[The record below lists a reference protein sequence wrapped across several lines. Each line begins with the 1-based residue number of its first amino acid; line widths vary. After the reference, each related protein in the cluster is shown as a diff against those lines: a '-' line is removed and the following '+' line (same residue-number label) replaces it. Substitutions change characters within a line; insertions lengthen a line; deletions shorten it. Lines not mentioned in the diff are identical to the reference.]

1 MMLVAN
7 NQRLLT
13 GETEKKEKSRK
24 IWKYVIFIAKT
35 VEGKQV
41 CQISQVYLYTR
52 KKEANQGPSKLC
64 FLNFQAVVNIG
75 MGNSL
80 L

>member
-1 MMLVAN
+1 MLIAN

-35 VEGKQV
+35 VEEKQV
-41 CQISQVYLYTR
+41 CQISRQVCLYTR

-64 FLNFQAVVNIG
+64 FPNFQAVVNIG